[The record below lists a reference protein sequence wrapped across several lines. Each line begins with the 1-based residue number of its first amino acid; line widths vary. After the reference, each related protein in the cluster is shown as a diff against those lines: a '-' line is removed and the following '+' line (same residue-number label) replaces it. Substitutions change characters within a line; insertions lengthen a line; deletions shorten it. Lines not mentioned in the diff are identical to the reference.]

1 MDKPNKYFDI
11 GLLVAFLIWLVLAV
25 YRHFADDYVLY
36 LNNILALILLAT
48 GILIKGLKS
57 KYSNYVLIALLL
69 LATFNII
76 NFSAEVFTFNMGY
89 TSSTNNGLLSVVY
102 PGINPIVL
110 LLLIIYCIVN
120 RRFIKKLI
128 NGSDKNPFLDV

>member
-36 LNNILALILLAT
+36 LNNILALILLVT

-57 KYSNYVLIALLL
+57 KYSNYVLIVLLL

-110 LLLIIYCIVN
+110 LLLIIYCIAN
-120 RRFIKKLI
+120 SRFIKTLI